1 MCGRIIVKRVDIL
14 HICSSR
20 EATRYVSVARKTL
33 LAGAFRKI
41 GTYANRNRT
50 KEGECD
56 PLLEQP

>member
-1 MCGRIIVKRVDIL
+1 MKRVDIL